1 MIASFPT
8 AQPRQVASKPEIDLF
23 LRAMHT
29 LLRSSGEVQLRAL
42 SETYAAMESSLHVR
56 LQEDAPD
63 LACLTY
69 ATLRLPACMPQVKHV
84 LLGQTDETFRRQGFA
99 AVERWQPVEARSRR
113 RKMRFDGADTLAV
126 YIGSPSDVDDLVPT
140 LLALELEWNKLHARL
155 WAHPEVVEL
164 LGAADEATLDD
175 QQRQAI
181 VDALGLDAAGWSRL
195 GTIWDGRVC
204 DRLREIAAAKKHF
217 GVRLLGGSLNDFN
230 RAMHVWWRHLEAGAR
245 RTDFETRP
253 IYFVSSNTHTLANL
267 LGGFARTHERELLH
281 FARQP
286 SGTELDRL
294 LDSLPKEQ
302 AAPGLKENFLYYA
315 LRHYLAHPGNRHA
328 RTAKLAAESEVGI
341 TTVTSSDALA
351 IDAQVIEL
359 GKLRPDLLD
368 PRLSVP
374 GLSWL
379 TASDALIVNVD
390 YPLGYAAYQV
400 LHTVSYHVSVLRGLY
415 VMGKAATLN
424 GRVGDVMIAGEYH
437 DEHSG
442 NTYLVDNCFI
452 AQDVAPFLVYGT
464 ALDNQQAVAVRGT
477 YLQNHRYLDELY
489 TAGYTVVEMEAG
501 PYLDALYEDTF
512 VPRYP
517 EGQRVNLYG
526 APCDVGIIHYASDT
540 PFSQGHNLGE
550 RSLSYFGMDA
560 TYAAAVAI
568 VRRIFSL
575 ELARLEGERDGRV
588 GISTRRRAARPAAM
602 VRG

>member
-1 MIASFPT
+1 MVASFPT
-8 AQPRQVASKPEIDLF
+8 AQPRPVASKPEIDLF

-56 LQEDAPD
+56 LQDDVPD
-63 LACLTY
+63 LASLTY
-69 ATLRLPACMPQVKHV
+69 ATLRLPACIPQVKHV
-84 LLGQTDETFRRQGFA
+84 LLGQTDETFRRQGFGA
-99 AVERWQPVEARSRR
+99 IERWQPVEARSRR
-113 RKMRFDGADTLAV
+113 RKMRFDGTDTLAM
-126 YIGSPSDVDDLVPT
+126 YIASPSDVDDLVPT
-140 LLALELEWNKLHARL
+140 LLALELEWNKLHSRL
-155 WAHPEVVEL
+155 RAHSDVLDL
-164 LGAADEATLDD
+164 LNTADNATLDD
-175 QQRQAI
+175 AQREAI
-181 VDALGLDAAGWSRL
+181 AQALGVDDAGWSRL
-195 GTIWDGRVC
+195 EIIWDGRILTPLC
-204 DRLREIAAAKKHF
+204 DIATAKKHF

-230 RAMHVWWRHLEAGAR
+230 RAMHVWWRRLEDGVR
-245 RTDFETRP
+245 RTDFESRP
-253 IYFVSSNTHTLANL
+253 IYFVSSNTHTIANL
-267 LGGFARTHERELLH
+267 LGGFARSHERELLH

-286 SGTELDRL
+286 SGVELDCL

-315 LRHYLAHPGNRHA
+315 LRHYLAQPDNRHV
-328 RTAKLAAESEVGI
+328 RTAKLAAENAAGI
-341 TTVTSSDALA
+341 TTFTSSDALT

-359 GKLRPDLLD
+359 SKLRTDSLD
-368 PRLSVP
+368 PRLRMP

-379 TASDALIVNVD
+379 SASDALIVNVD
-390 YPLGYAAYQV
+390 YPLGYTAYQV
-400 LHTVSYHVSVLRGLY
+400 LHTVSYHVSILRGLY

-424 GRVGDVMIAGEYH
+424 GRVGDVMIASEFH

-512 VPRYP
+512 LSRYP
-517 EGQRVNLYG
+517 EGQRINLYG

-550 RSLSYFGMDA
+550 RSLSYFGVDA

-568 VRRIFSL
+568 VRRIFSM
-575 ELARLEGERDGRV
+575 ELARLEGERDGRAGTQTAAV
-588 GISTRRRAARPAAM
+588 RR
-602 VRG
+602 